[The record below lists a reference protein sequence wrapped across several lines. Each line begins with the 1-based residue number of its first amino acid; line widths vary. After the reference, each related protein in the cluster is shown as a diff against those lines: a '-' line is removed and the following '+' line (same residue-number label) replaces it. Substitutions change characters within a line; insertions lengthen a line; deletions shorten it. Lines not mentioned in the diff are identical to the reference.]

1 MEDVVNRIISI
12 DKETIKVI
20 EMTEKIKKN
29 SELDLKYR
37 LSELEKTL
45 MEEARVLAEK
55 EFISI
60 IDQGMDEVQKLK
72 DNEQSKLENIDMV
85 YKNKKTELV
94 DRLFQ
99 NLLKENE

>member
-1 MEDVVNRIISI
+1 MEDVVNRIIAI

-20 EMTEKIKKN
+20 EMTEKIKKT
-29 SELDLKYR
+29 SELDLKNR
-37 LSELEKTL
+37 LGELEKTL
-45 MEEARVLAEK
+45 MEDAKVVAEK
-55 EFISI
+55 EFTGI

-85 YKNKKTELV
+85 YKNKKAELV